1 MWCISVFRCSNIIK
15 TEKYFH
21 CYLISGL
28 SGRSI
33 QLMVGALPLA
43 GSASWSSLMFNITN
57 NIPVPPKFFR
67 WCCLYPLKAFMYKS
81 LQCGSPS
88 LCYYLNSGFS
98 LGSLRKTSSLIFV
111 ICILCIS
118 PTWMFWG
125 YNMNEHNCLFEEKIA
140 SSVKKN
146 LLTPEANIMSL
157 AFWSLDKLH
166 LVNRVVVRMS
176 HSCSDK
182 TLSRDKKSNHR
193 STTPR
198 VSEKSRSSVKLPVNM
213 NIHLS
218 TLLCPQINRETW
230 NPRSY
235 K

>member
-1 MWCISVFRCSNIIK
+1 MGQLLTSCWQRWRCRQHFAPTSVFISIWKKKTWKTSACLDFWCDVQNMWCISVFRCSNIIK

-43 GSASWSSLMFNITN
+43 GSASWSSLMFNFTN

-111 ICILCIS
+111 ICVLCIS
-118 PTWMFWG
+118 PTWKFWG
-125 YNMNEHNCLFEEKIA
+125 YNEW
-140 SSVKKN
+140 V
-146 LLTPEANIMSL
+146 
-157 AFWSLDKLH
+157 
-166 LVNRVVVRMS
+166 
-176 HSCSDK
+176 
-182 TLSRDKKSNHR
+182 
-193 STTPR
+193 
-198 VSEKSRSSVKLPVNM
+198 
-213 NIHLS
+213 
-218 TLLCPQINRETW
+218 
-230 NPRSY
+230 
-235 K
+235 

>member
-43 GSASWSSLMFNITN
+43 GSASWSSLMFNFT

-118 PTWMFWG
+118 PTWKFWG
-125 YNMNEHNCLFEEKIA
+125 YNEWVELSIWRKNCLQCKKKPLTWPKKLISCLWLFE
-140 SSVKKN
+140 V
-146 LLTPEANIMSL
+146 LTNYISWTEL
-157 AFWSLDKLH
+157 
-166 LVNRVVVRMS
+166 
-176 HSCSDK
+176 
-182 TLSRDKKSNHR
+182 
-193 STTPR
+193 
-198 VSEKSRSSVKLPVNM
+198 
-213 NIHLS
+213 
-218 TLLCPQINRETW
+218 
-230 NPRSY
+230 
-235 K
+235 